1 LRRRAKYPDK
11 IKAVKELV
19 KMIDEIIKDADIRM
33 QKSIDS
39 LKGEL
44 AKIRTGRAHPS
55 LLEHI
60 MVDYYGSDTPLSQVA
75 SIGVEDART
84 LTITPWERPMVQ
96 AIEKAIMKSDLG
108 LNPNSAGAVI
118 RVPMPQLTEER
129 RRELVKVVH
138 TEGENGKIAIRN
150 IRRDANSDFKSL
162 EKNKDI
168 SEDEEHKAQTD
179 IQSLTDKFVKEVDA
193 LVIAKEEDLMKV

>member
-1 LRRRAKYPDK
+1 
-11 IKAVKELV
+11 
-19 KMIDEIIKDADIRM
+19 MIDEIIKDADIRM

-138 TEGENGKIAIRN
+138 NEGENGKIAIRN